1 MDAEQARREFLD
13 AERASALD
21 TRGVDLASVARV
33 LADAAHHGRHRA
45 GGRGGSAEFYDV
57 RAYTH
62 GDPVRMIDWRLAGR
76 TDRLYLRRHRQE
88 GQLGVVVVVDASA
101 SMRFGGIDR
110 PRAITKL
117 RRAQEL
123 AAALVYLA
131 VRRGDRAGVV
141 VWRGGEV
148 LVEPV
153 GAGWPAMHR
162 CVRAL
167 ERADAPAVDAA
178 PQNERGAGAP
188 GAGIGAALGA
198 AGPLLPRGGVVIV
211 VSDLLDEPDEFVRAA
226 GALRFGGGGGGVTG
240 SRGAGARDVIAVQML
255 TRDEIDPPM
264 IAGASWRDPERAFV
278 SRAGDDG
285 AGELGAAYRSAL
297 GAHIEGVR
305 RALERMGARH
315 CLCTTEQD
323 AVDALRRV
331 LGA

>member
-76 TDRLYLRRHRQE
+76 TNRLYLRRHRQE

-110 PRAITKL
+110 PKAVTKL

-131 VRRGDRAGVV
+131 VRRGDRAGMV
-141 VWRGGEV
+141 VWRGGADV

-167 ERADAPAVDAA
+167 ERADAQALEGARS
-178 PQNERGAGAP
+178 NEQGAP

-226 GALRFGGGGGGVTG
+226 GALRFGSGGGVTG
-240 SRGAGARDVIAVQML
+240 SRGAGTRDVIAVQML

-264 IAGASWRDPERAFV
+264 IAGASWRDPERALV
-278 SRAGDDG
+278 SRTSDDG
-285 AGELGAAYRSAL
+285 EGELGAAYRSAL
-297 GAHIEGVR
+297 GAHIDAVR

-323 AVDALRRV
+323 AVDALRLV
-331 LGA
+331 LGS